1 MLSFILIFILVMA
14 SLNLINEIKE
24 IVICFIRERKYELP
38 ILRRLF
44 SWASIAYILTIIIVG
59 I

>member
-1 MLSFILIFILVMA
+1 MA

-24 IVICFIRERKYELP
+24 IVICFIRERKYELS

>member
-24 IVICFIRERKYELP
+24 IVICFIRERKYELS

>member
-14 SLNLINEIKE
+14 SLNLVNEIKE
-24 IVICFIRERKYELP
+24 IVICFIKERKYELS
-38 ILRRLF
+38 ITRRLF

>member
-1 MLSFILIFILVMA
+1 MVKFILIFILVMA
-14 SLNLINEIKE
+14 SLDITNELKE
-24 IVICFIRERKYELP
+24 IVICFIKERKYELS
-38 ILRRLF
+38 ITRRLF